1 MGEKGK
7 LKLLHT
13 SDWHLGMNLCGR
25 KRLDEAEAFTGWL
38 LRLLEKEEINIVV
51 IAGDIFD
58 SVMPGNAAQ
67 EIYYAFLAGASALP
81 ECRHIVVVGGNHDSP
96 SLLDAPAA
104 LLKRI
109 NVHVVGEATQNPVDE
124 IVELYNR
131 DGELEM
137 LVGAVPY
144 LRDRDLRFA
153 AGGEDFADKERNL
166 LNRLINH
173 YAGIGREL
181 EKRRGS
187 GSIPVVVTGH
197 LFAAGC
203 SGSGDEGVRELYV
216 GGLAAF
222 PGSCFPV
229 CADYVALG
237 HLHAAQKVGG
247 RDNIRYCGSPI
258 PVGFNECKRQKY
270 VNVVEFEP
278 GGIKVCPREVPVFR
292 ELCTVAGNMAEIEA
306 GLAELRLKNSHAWV
320 SVEYTGEELIAG
332 LRDKVGA
339 MCENAPFE
347 LLRIRNSIRPALL
360 GIDQNYDDP
369 AELDPHEVFD
379 RFLDARAI
387 PEEQRDILREAYCE
401 ILSMYHDSGSDGE
414 LKL

>member
-38 LRLLEKEEINIVV
+38 LRLIEEEEINIVI

-81 ECRHIVVVGGNHDSP
+81 DCRHIVVTGGNHDSP
-96 SLLDAPAA
+96 SLLDAPAT

-109 NVHVVGEATQNPVDE
+109 NVHVVGEATQNLTDE
-124 IVELYNR
+124 IVELYNH
-131 DGELEM
+131 DGEREM

-144 LRDRDLRFA
+144 LRDHDLRSA
-153 AGGEDFADKERNL
+153 AGGEDFSAKERNL
-166 LNRLINH
+166 LNGLISH
-173 YAGIGREL
+173 YTGIGQEL
-181 EKRRGS
+181 EKRRGCA
-187 GSIPVVVTGH
+187 SIPVVITGH

-216 GGLAAF
+216 GGLTAF
-222 PGSCFPV
+222 PDRAFPA

-247 RDNIRYCGSPI
+247 KDNIRYCGSPI

-270 VNVVEFEP
+270 VNIVEFEP
-278 GGIKVCPREVPVFR
+278 GGIKVCPCEVPVFR
-292 ELCTVAGNMAEIEA
+292 ELCTVSGNIAEIEA
-306 GLAELRLKNSHAWV
+306 GLAELRLKNSRAWV

-347 LLRIRNSIRPALL
+347 LLRIRNSIRSAA
-360 GIDQNYDDP
+360 GVDCQDYDDP
-369 AELDPHEVFD
+369 AELDPNEVFD
-379 RFLDARAI
+379 RFLESRAI
-387 PEEQRDILREAYCE
+387 PEKQQVMLKEAYRE
-401 ILSMYHDSGSDGE
+401 ILSVYHDSGSDGE